1 MELFQQI
8 VVYII
13 VGLALVYLVG
23 KFLLPRSLFSL
34 KKRPKKVCGEDDC
47 GCH

>member
-8 VVYII
+8 VVYLI
-13 VGLALVYLVG
+13 VVLAIGYLVG
-23 KFLLPRSLFSL
+23 KFLLPKSILAS
-34 KKRPKKVCGEDDC
+34 KKGPKKGCGHEDC